1 MPEIVKYV
9 LFDGVHHQKLK
20 PLTLTRPVA
29 DLRVG
34 IFTIQE
40 KWSLALNSS
49 VAVRTKD
56 YLRKKFNSHIS
67 SAEIG
72 ISASLFPSLDFID
85 ALDSIEEN
93 TIIMKNGKILAIS
106 PLPEENDELDSNLN
120 DYRIVQFTGKIQ
132 SVEKPMDIFIL
143 NALEIDRDLNF
154 VQKENTH
161 SNNYGSGNLFIGDDI
176 YIEDGAIIN
185 GATLN
190 SSDGPIFISKTAE
203 IMEGSNLRGPLVIME
218 NSVIKMGSKIYGP
231 TTIGPSCKIGGEL
244 NNVVFQGFS
253 NKAHDGFLGNSV
265 VGYWCNF
272 GADSN
277 SSNLKNNYSEVKS
290 WNYHTEQ
297 FDNTGTMYCGLIIG
311 DHSKCGINTMFNTG
325 TVVGSFVNIFGAGF
339 PSKFIPSYSWGGGNT
354 FETYKF
360 EKAVELAKIVM
371 KRRGVELD
379 KTTIDIYKSFF
390 K

>member
-9 LFDGVHHQKLK
+9 LFDGSHHQKLK

-40 KWSLALNSS
+40 KWSMALNSK

-56 YLRKKFNSHIS
+56 YLRKKFNSHIK

-72 ISASLFPSLDFID
+72 ISASLFPSVDF
-85 ALDSIEEN
+85 LDSLKLIEEN
-93 TIIMKNGKILAIS
+93 TIIMKSGKVLAIS
-106 PLPEENDELDSNLN
+106 PLPEDNDEIDSKLSN
-120 DYRIVQFTGKIQ
+120 YRIVQFKGETQ
-132 SVEKPMDIFIL
+132 SVEKPMDIFIF
-143 NALEIDRDLNF
+143 NASEIERDLNF
-154 VQKENTH
+154 IQKENTH
-161 SNNYGSGNLFIGDDI
+161 KNNYGIGNLFIGDEI
-176 YIEDGAIIN
+176 FIEDGAKVN

-190 SSDGPIFISKTAE
+190 SNDGPIYISKSAE
-203 IMEGSNLRGPLVIME
+203 IMEGSNLRGPLVVME
-218 NSVIKMGSKIYGP
+218 DSVVKMGSKIYGP
-231 TTIGPSCKIGGEL
+231 TTIGPSCKIGGEIS
-244 NNVVFQGFS
+244 NVVFQGFS

-290 WNYHTEQ
+290 WNYHTEN
-297 FDNTGTMYCGLIIG
+297 FESTGTMYCGLIMG
-311 DHSKCGINTMFNTG
+311 DHSKCSINTMFNTG
-325 TVVGSFVNIFGAGF
+325 TVIGSFVNIFGSGF
-339 PSKFIPSYSWGGGNT
+339 PSKFIPSYSWGGKDT

-360 EKAVELAKIVM
+360 EKAIELAGVVM
-371 KRRGVELD
+371 KRRGIELD
-379 KTTIDIYKSFF
+379 ELTIEIYKSFF

>member
-40 KWSLALNSS
+40 KWSLALNSN

-244 NNVVFQGFS
+244 SNVVFQGFS

-339 PSKFIPSYSWGGGNT
+339 PSKFIPSY
-354 FETYKF
+354 
-360 EKAVELAKIVM
+360 
-371 KRRGVELD
+371 
-379 KTTIDIYKSFF
+379 
-390 K
+390 